1 MRDTPVKLVETKQKW
16 HLPVRCAKKRVRS
29 TAILL
34 DVFQKKECPCSMQSR
49 FLMMLRHFFRCFF
62 FIFRHDIKNMDI
74 FWIFLFPAG
83 ILKTI
88 STTTLTAE
96 QTNLFVNN
104 VAQHDLSVT
113 EEGCTHVYWIFIV
126 ILAFSNEIFSC
137 QLSAVTS
144 SPGLFCW
151 KKWNGPAITHT
162 HSHIIET
169 PKHVACGTSIWC
181 SKSTFRNSISN
192 YTETHST
199 KQTCTW
205 TWAHDK
211 GVTKNTQYLYFIA
224 ILS

>member
-1 MRDTPVKLVETKQKW
+1 MRDTQVKLVKTKQKW
-16 HLPVRCAKKRVRS
+16 HLPVRCAKKRVCGARS

-62 FIFRHDIKNMDI
+62 FFHIQTRHKKHGHFLNIF
-74 FWIFLFPAG
+74 FPAG

-151 KKWNGPAITHT
+151 KK
-162 HSHIIET
+162 
-169 PKHVACGTSIWC
+169 
-181 SKSTFRNSISN
+181 
-192 YTETHST
+192 
-199 KQTCTW
+199 
-205 TWAHDK
+205 
-211 GVTKNTQYLYFIA
+211 
-224 ILS
+224 